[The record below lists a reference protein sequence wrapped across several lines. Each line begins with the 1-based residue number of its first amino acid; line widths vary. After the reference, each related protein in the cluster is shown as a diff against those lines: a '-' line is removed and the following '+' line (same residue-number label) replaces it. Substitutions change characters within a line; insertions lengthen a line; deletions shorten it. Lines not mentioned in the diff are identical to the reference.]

1 MAIRLYIKPKTRAHD
16 VAAAYLRRHGIL
28 PELMIDDRDWT
39 YFDVTP
45 PVRWSKN
52 RQEEFR
58 AGLDRLDW
66 C

>member
-1 MAIRLYIKPKTRAHD
+1 MAIRLYVKPKTKPHD
-16 VAAAYLRRHGIL
+16 VAAAYLRLYGIL
-28 PELMIDDRDWT
+28 PELMKDKRDGT

-45 PVRWSKN
+45 PVRWAKT

-66 C
+66 R